1 MKQIDNEVDEVDY
14 LLNICKELNEV
25 ANIKTDR
32 QFISYSCLLITDILD
47 KMLSNNDISSPQN
60 LHDMIELCLKHK
72 MISTLEA
79 SNINTVRRIRNKFTH
94 TLSIKNFNDI
104 DIINYKNFYIKE
116 KNMPKKDIFRVN
128 IITLMLID
136 TKRRKGHFT
145 NKKNKDVFTSKKSL
159 DDTGKALIILFS
171 ALNKKESEDMISH
184 IVNTNMSVKEQIK
197 KYRVNRKAND

>member
-1 MKQIDNEVDEVDY
+1 MKQIDNEVDY

-47 KMLSNNDISSPQN
+47 KMLSNNNISSPQN
-60 LHDMIELCLKHK
+60 LHDKIELCLKHK
-72 MISTLEA
+72 MISTLEVN
-79 SNINTVRRIRNKFTH
+79 NINAVRMIRNKFTH

-116 KNMPKKDIFRVN
+116 ENMTKKDIFRVN

-171 ALNKKESEDMISH
+171 ALNKKESEDIISH
-184 IVNTNMSVKEQIK
+184 IVDTLLKRKFK
-197 KYRVNRKAND
+197 KV